1 MTKEERRTKK
11 AELRDAVRADYN
23 KRFPRLRG
31 TRLTAMVNQKA
42 DMQLAEFV
50 RQKDTA

>member
-1 MTKEERRTKK
+1 MTKEERRIKK

-31 TRLTAMVNQKA
+31 PRLVAMVKLKA

-50 RQKDTA
+50 QKEAA